1 MIYPK
6 GFEQKIGFDSIRKY
20 LTKRCISDLGK
31 VEVSEMNFSSD
42 YNFVLSR
49 LRETNEYLYI
59 LNKQIEFPLN
69 SFSDIT
75 LSINNIRLDGTY
87 LTAQELFSLSKS
99 IKTMGEITSFFN
111 KDKTDENRYPTLSLL
126 SEQLNA
132 FPEISR
138 EINRVIDKFGE
149 VKDNA
154 SEHLFELK
162 KSLISTTSSIN
173 GILRRIMSS
182 AREDGLLEKDAA
194 PSIRDGRL
202 VIPVSPMYKRR
213 IKGIVH
219 DESATGKTVFIEP
232 AEIVEANN
240 NIRELE
246 SEIKREIIKI
256 LISVSAIIIPHVDE
270 LLSAYK
276 ILGKFDFIQAKA
288 KFAKDLNATLPKI
301 SDTRGLEWYNA
312 IHPVL
317 YTTLQKQNKSVVP
330 LNIQLDKNNR
340 VLLISGPNAGGKS
353 ICLKT
358 VAINQYMLQCGVL
371 PVMYSN
377 SHVGIFENI
386 FVDIGDEQ
394 SIEDDLSTYS
404 SHLFNMKYFLN
415 KGNDKTLILIDEFG
429 GGTEP
434 QIGGAIA
441 QSILEYLNNNRVF
454 GVITTHYQNLKHFAE
469 ETEGILN
476 GAMLYDRQN
485 MRPLFSLSIGYP
497 GSSFAVE
504 IARKIGLPAEI
515 ISKAQEIVGSDYINL
530 DKYILDINRD
540 RKYWEHKRQ
549 QIRIKD
555 KKLSEL
561 VDRYD
566 EEIENLSSERKEIL
580 RQAKKEAKQI
590 LSSSNSAIENT
601 IKDIK
606 LANAEKEKTKEVRRQ
621 LDEFKQKILSED
633 DIEKNDLRKIKHKT
647 LNYKKNK
654 NKVSNEIV
662 FEIGDNVTMEGSKTI
677 GEIISISGN
686 TAMVAFGFIK
696 SKVELSKLNK
706 STKTTEQKQ
715 IVNINISSNS
725 SRDRQLNFSPDIDVR
740 GMKVDEALQAITY
753 FLDDAVQ
760 FSIQRLRI
768 LHGTGNGILRE
779 NIRKYLNSYPEVKSY
794 KDEHVQFGGA
804 GITVIE
810 LR

>member
-154 SEHLFELK
+154 SEHLLELK

-256 LISVSAIIIPHVDE
+256 LISVSAIIRPHVNE

-301 SDTRGLEWYNA
+301 SDTQGLEWYNA

-633 DIEKNDLRKIKHKT
+633 DIEKDDLRKIKHKT
-647 LNYKKNK
+647 LNHKKNK

-696 SKVELSKLNK
+696 SKVELSKLKK
-706 STKTTEQKQ
+706 STKNTEQKQ

>member
-1 MIYPK
+1 MIYPRS
-6 GFEQKIGFDSIRKY
+6 FEQKIGFDSIRKY
-20 LTKRCISDLGK
+20 LVNRCISELGK
-31 VEVSEMNFSSD
+31 KEVSEMSFSSD
-42 YNFVLSR
+42 YDFVLSR
-49 LRETNEYLYI
+49 LSETNEYLYI
-59 LNKQIEFPLN
+59 LNKNLEFPLI
-69 SFSDIT
+69 SFNDIT

-87 LTAQELFSLSKS
+87 LTSQELFSLGKS
-99 IKTMGEITSFFN
+99 IRTMGEITSFFA
-111 KDKTDENRYPTLSLL
+111 KDKEEDNHYPTLGLL
-126 SEQLNA
+126 TEQLCS
-132 FPEISR
+132 FPEIYR
-138 EINRVIDKFGE
+138 EINRVTDKFGE
-149 VKDNA
+149 IKDNA
-154 SEHLFELK
+154 SEHLQELRK
-162 KSLISTTSSIN
+162 TLISTTTSIN
-173 GILRRIMSS
+173 GILRRIMST
-182 AREDGLLEKDAA
+182 ARDDGFLEKDAA

-202 VIPVSPMYKRR
+202 VIPVSPMFKRR

-219 DESATGKTVFIEP
+219 DESATGKTIFIEP
-232 AEIVEANN
+232 AEIVEVNN

-246 SEIKREIIKI
+246 SEMKREIIRI
-256 LISVSAIIIPHVDE
+256 LIAVSSVIRPHIDE
-270 LLSAYK
+270 LLNAYK
-276 ILGKFDFIQAKA
+276 ILGRFDFIQAKA
-288 KFAKDLNATLPKI
+288 KFAKDLNAVLPELSNDQEI
-301 SDTRGLEWYNA
+301 EWYNA

-317 YTTLQKQNKSVVP
+317 FTTLKKQNKSVVP
-330 LNIQLDKNNR
+330 LNIKLDKENR
-340 VLLISGPNAGGKS
+340 ILLISGPNAGGKS

-358 VAINQYMLQCGVL
+358 VAINQYMLQCGIL

-377 SHVGIFENI
+377 SHVGIFDNI

-434 QIGGAIA
+434 HIGGAIA
-441 QSILEYLNNNRVF
+441 QSILEYLNNNKVF

-469 ETEGILN
+469 ETDGILN
-476 GAMLYDRQN
+476 GAMQYDRQN
-485 MRPLFSLSIGYP
+485 MRPLFCLSIGYP

-515 ISKAQEIVGSDYINL
+515 ITKAQDIVGSDYINL

-549 QIRIKD
+549 QIRMKD

-561 VDRYD
+561 VDKYD
-566 EEIENLSSERKEIL
+566 EEIENLTFERKEIL

-601 IKDIK
+601 IKGIK

-621 LDEFKQKILSED
+621 LDEFKERILNED
-633 DIEKNDLRKIKHKT
+633 DLDKNDLRKLKHKT
-647 LNYKKNK
+647 SKSKNK
-654 NKVSNEIV
+654 KINASKEISLEV
-662 FEIGDNVTMEGSKTI
+662 GDGVTLEGSNTV

-686 TAMVAFGFIK
+686 SAMVAFGFIK
-696 SKVELSKLNK
+696 SKVELIKLKKSSK
-706 STKTTEQKQ
+706 TENPKQ
-715 IVNINISSNS
+715 IVNINISSSS

-760 FSIQRLRI
+760 FSVSKLRI

-779 NIRKYLNSYPEVKSY
+779 NIRKFLNSYSEVKSY